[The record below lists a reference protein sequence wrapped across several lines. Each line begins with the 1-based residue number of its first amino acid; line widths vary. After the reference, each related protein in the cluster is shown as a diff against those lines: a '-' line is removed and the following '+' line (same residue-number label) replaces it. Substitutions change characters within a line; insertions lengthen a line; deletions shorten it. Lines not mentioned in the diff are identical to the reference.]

1 MDPKI
6 KQMLVRLAIE
16 NPGVR
21 DRYKL
26 SAGIVYRGHLIA
38 TGVNSYK
45 SHPLMWEWGKNPNSI
60 FLHAEIDAIKNALRL
75 ITQDQLAKCDIY
87 IVRVKH
93 PYNGSKGWTEGLA
106 KPCPGCRRAIESF
119 GLKRVF
125 WTEDNM
131 LLLKEQFA

>member
-16 NPGVR
+16 NPGVQGR
-21 DRYKL
+21 FKL
-26 SAGIVYRGHLIA
+26 AAGIVYRGHLIA

-45 SHPLMWEWGKNPNSI
+45 THPLMLGWGKNSDSI
-60 FLHAEIDAIKNALRL
+60 YLHAEIDAIKNALRL
-75 ITQDQLAKCDIY
+75 VTQAQLTKCDIY
-87 IVRVKH
+87 IVRVKR
-93 PYNGSKGWTEGLA
+93 PDNGKNGWVEGLA

-119 GLKRVF
+119 GLKRVL

-131 LLLKEQFA
+131 LLLN

>member
-16 NPGVR
+16 NPGVQGR
-21 DRYKL
+21 FKL
-26 SAGIVYRGHLIA
+26 AAGIVYKGHLVA

-45 SHPLMWEWGKNPNSI
+45 SHPLMWEWGKNQDSI
-60 FLHAEIDAIKNALRL
+60 YLHAEIDAIKNALRL
-75 ITQDQLAKCDIY
+75 ITQAQLAKCDIY

-93 PYNGSKGWTEGLA
+93 PDNGSKKWIEGLA
-106 KPCPGCRRAIESF
+106 KPCSGCRRAIESF

-131 LLLKEQFA
+131 LLLNEQFT